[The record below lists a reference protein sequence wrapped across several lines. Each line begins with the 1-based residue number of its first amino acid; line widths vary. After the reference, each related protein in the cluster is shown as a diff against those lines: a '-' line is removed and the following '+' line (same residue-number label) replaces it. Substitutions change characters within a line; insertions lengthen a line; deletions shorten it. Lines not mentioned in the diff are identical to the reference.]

1 MYNIYIQ
8 VTNLPL
14 YSSNTYDYYKITT
27 RCQKLQRSKIYMLP
41 KECSNLLY
49 TVTGTN
55 NHLKLQALI
64 LNEWVKDFDTLIND
78 INSKLLNNQTLYTNN
93 LNIYGNNFNSIIDD
107 ISNKKNYLK
116 ILDEKINYCY

>member
-1 MYNIYIQ
+1 MRTLWRI
-8 VTNLPL
+8 
-14 YSSNTYDYYKITT
+14 
-27 RCQKLQRSKIYMLP
+27 
-41 KECSNLLY
+41 LY

-64 LNEWVKDFDTLIND
+64 FNEWVKDFDTLIND

-116 ILDEKINYCY
+116 ILDEKINYFISDEISNNFSI